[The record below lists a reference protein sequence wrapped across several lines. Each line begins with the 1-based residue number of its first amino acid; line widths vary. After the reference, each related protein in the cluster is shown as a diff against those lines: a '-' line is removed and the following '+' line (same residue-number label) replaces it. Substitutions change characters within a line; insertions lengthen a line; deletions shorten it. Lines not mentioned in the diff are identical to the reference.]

1 MYVIIPQRVY
11 ILSTWKGGTFHYNY
25 IIIKYSYFKQI
36 TKTTVLVLKNIKLII
51 T

>member
-25 IIIKYSYFKQI
+25 IIIKYSYFKS
-36 TKTTVLVLKNIKLII
+36 TKTTVVVLEMY
-51 T
+51 